1 MGTEIPAARAVE
13 IVAEL
18 GMQAD
23 VCVHGNR
30 NTSGKIDGDSSR
42 TRDAGGRPHRHL
54 TKDQMKS
61 TISETRYVSPHLTKD
76 QMKST
81 ISETR

>member
-1 MGTEIPAARAVE
+1 MGPEIPAARSME

-30 NTSGKIDGDSSR
+30 NTSGKIDGDSCR
-42 TRDAGGRPHRHL
+42 TRDAG
-54 TKDQMKS
+54 
-61 TISETRYVSPHLTKD
+61 
-76 QMKST
+76 
-81 ISETR
+81 